1 MVDHPRVP
9 PILRRGRPAGP
20 DWAPD
25 DQEPVETSLRR
36 RRILS
41 LAIAGA
47 ALVLAVAP
55 LPGLRRPLLLAVGSE
70 LEAVMEE
77 VEPLFERQH
86 PSIDLRWQVQGA
98 QDMVNRSLE
107 ATAERPRVLIPANR
121 DLLAEL
127 GESLRARGVSRP
139 FLQPPSPIASTLLVA
154 VAWPERARKLFPD
167 GRFDLA
173 RLQRAARSGRWSA
186 IGGPE
191 AWGSFDLRT
200 TDPMRSNSGQLTLAL
215 WCRDQPASD
224 CAATL
229 RRAVYRPARS
239 TDILLREFISAG
251 PNDGDVAMVY
261 ESSALSRQGEAQRQR
276 SGGYV
281 LLAPDPSF
289 ETVLAAAVLG
299 GEGVGSEA
307 DGQRFVAFLLGEK
320 GQAVLGRAGFRRPD
334 GRGGSSLGSGVKRL
348 SPPPRAELE
357 ELLRRWQQAG

>member
-1 MVDHPRVP
+1 ME
-9 PILRRGRPAGP
+9 L
-20 DWAPD
+20 
-25 DQEPVETSLRR
+25 SLSRR
-36 RRILS
+36 RFLS

-47 ALVLAVAP
+47 ALVVAVAP
-55 LPGLRRPLLLAVGSE
+55 VPGLRRPLLVAVGSE
-70 LEAVMEE
+70 LEGLMGE

-86 PSIDLRWQVQGA
+86 PSIDFRWQVQGA

-107 ATAERPRVLIPANR
+107 AAKDRPRVLIPANR
-121 DLLAEL
+121 DLLVELAENL
-127 GESLRARGVSRP
+127 RQQGESRP

-154 VAWPERARKLFPD
+154 VAWPERARKLFPN

-173 RLQRAARSGRWSA
+173 GLRRAAEAGRWPA

-191 AWGSFDLRT
+191 AWGSFDLRS

-215 WCRDQPASD
+215 WCRDQPAAV
-224 CAATL
+224 CAAAL

-261 ESSALSRQGEAQRQR
+261 ESSALARQGEAQRHR

-281 LLAPDPSF
+281 LLAPDPTF

-307 DGQRFVAFLLGEK
+307 DGQRFVTFLLGEK
-320 GQAVLGRAGFRRPD
+320 GQAVLARGGFRRPD
-334 GRGGSSLGSGVKRL
+334 GRGGSSLGNGVKRL
-348 SPPPRAELE
+348 PPPPRKELE

>member
-1 MVDHPRVP
+1 MDP
-9 PILRRGRPAGP
+9 PGP
-20 DWAPD
+20 DCCLD
-25 DQEPVETSLRR
+25 DDGPVESSLRR
-36 RRILS
+36 RRFLS

-55 LPGLRRPLLLAVGSE
+55 LPGLRRPLLVAVGSE
-70 LEAVMEE
+70 LEGVMGE

-86 PSIDLRWQVQGA
+86 PGIDLRWQVQGA

-107 ATAERPRVLIPANR
+107 ATTERPRVLIPANR
-121 DLLAEL
+121 DLLADL
-127 GESLRARGVSRP
+127 GESLRSRGASRP

-154 VAWPERARKLFPD
+154 VAWPERARRLFPD

-173 RLQRAARSGRWSA
+173 RLRQAAQAGRWPA

-191 AWGSFDLRT
+191 AWGSFDLRA

-215 WCRDQPASD
+215 WCRDQPAPD
-224 CAATL
+224 CAAAL
-229 RRAVYRPARS
+229 RRALYRPARS

-261 ESSALSRQGEAQRQR
+261 ESSALARQGEAQRQR

-281 LLAPDPSF
+281 LLAPDPTF

-307 DGQRFVAFLLGEK
+307 DGQRFVTFLLGEK
-320 GQAVLGRAGFRRPD
+320 GQAVLGRGGFRRPD

-348 SPPPRAELE
+348 PPPPRSELE

>member
-1 MVDHPRVP
+1 M
-9 PILRRGRPAGP
+9 
-20 DWAPD
+20 
-25 DQEPVETSLRR
+25 
-36 RRILS
+36 
-41 LAIAGA
+41 
-47 ALVLAVAP
+47 AVAP
-55 LPGLRRPLLLAVGSE
+55 LPGLRRPLLVAVGSE
-70 LEAVMEE
+70 LEGVMGEA
-77 VEPLFERQH
+77 EPLFERQH
-86 PSIDLRWQVQGA
+86 PSIDFRWQVQGA

-107 ATAERPRVLIPANR
+107 AGKDRPRVLIPANR

-127 GESLRARGVSRP
+127 AENLRQQGGSRP

-154 VAWPERARKLFPD
+154 VAWPERAGKLFPD

-173 RLQRAARSGRWSA
+173 RLRRAAEAGRWSA

-215 WCRDQPASD
+215 WCRDQPGAD
-224 CAATL
+224 CAAAL
-229 RRAVYRPARS
+229 RRAVYRPGRS

-261 ESSALSRQGEAQRQR
+261 ESSALARQGEAQRQG

-281 LLAPDPSF
+281 LLAPDPTF

-307 DGQRFVAFLLGEK
+307 DGQRFVTFLLGEK
-320 GQAVLGRAGFRRPD
+320 GQAVLGRGGFRRPD
-334 GRGGSSLGSGVKRL
+334 GRGGSSLGNGVERL
-348 SPPPRAELE
+348 PPPPRKDLE